1 MCRQHLPSGSPKGQR
16 EILKPGPKN
25 KIVQTIQMFASK
37 RKSAKKCFVVVVG
50 GNRLSTV
57 AVDLALFFER
67 TLKGKQMLKFGWL
80 YSLAMAI
87 ICLCSTMTKADDL
100 VEQVART
107 GKLKT
112 LVVALKTADLLDQL
126 RGEGPFTIFAPTDEA
141 FAALP
146 EGTLSSLLLPE
157 NREKLIRILMYHVI
171 PGRLSAMDIG
181 NIDVPQMAR
190 TANGQRLPVGIE
202 DGEFR
207 VGAAK
212 VIGRELKCSNG
223 VIHLID
229 KVLLPEELRTE
240 DSITMEL
247 KEATPTS
254 LIDALR
260 AVPDGRFSTFLA
272 AVEASGGDQDW
283 AQPQPNGNWTLF
295 VPTDAA
301 FNRLTEAERT
311 TLLDPA
317 NRDTL
322 RELLDWH
329 ALPKLQPWSFEFSDG
344 ERGAVMVS
352 RQNDRF
358 VLDVL
363 ANGLVFVYQL
373 RTAGSTRESEQPFKA
388 RILAGDIQVGGNLV
402 NIVDRVIIPKQ
413 LEGKLLASQAYR
425 ERDVQEL
432 NAGAEAQANAKL
444 VFEEMLEKAD
454 SLEGEGQMAMYQMGL
469 KMLEEV
475 LPVSRRGMML
485 DGADMSNPA
494 VVRAKLRGRIDDL
507 DRVWY
512 ANFMKNSPA
521 AQSLS
526 APLPE
531 IFPNPRTQSS
541 RPKADQT
548 SSETKNTKPM
558 SESAEVRPSSVQTPA
573 AVDGVASSNRSD
585 LSWCEVLEQKVDEAV
600 VADPALR
607 AAIAATGLPWRVRD
621 KATGIEMLLVP
632 PGQFTMGRIPGDK
645 EADPNE
651 LPAHPVTLTKPYYL
665 GRYEVTREQW
675 MKVMKAE
682 PVAPQQ
688 QGGAGLKIQAG
699 QGAIQIV
706 QPTFEFRDSKG
717 NIIKAEAKA
726 ERAADGSIVLSN
738 SADQAPRGEGGDKAS
753 PELPALASWSRC
765 NEFCRKTGLRLP
777 TEAEWEYA
785 CRGGVEAPRY
795 GELDQVAWHRGNDGG
810 TSHPVG
816 GKAANGLG
824 FHDMLGNAWEWVN
837 DWYSEYTREPKT
849 NPQGPETGTSR
860 IIRGGY
866 FDFEAG
872 FCRATLRYKVD
883 SLDFANTTGLRVARE
898 P

>member
-1 MCRQHLPSGSPKGQR
+1 ML
-16 EILKPGPKN
+16 
-25 KIVQTIQMFASK
+25 
-37 RKSAKKCFVVVVG
+37 RKKWF
-50 GNRLSTV
+50 
-57 AVDLALFFER
+57 
-67 TLKGKQMLKFGWL
+67 
-80 YSLAMAI
+80 YSLAIAAFW
-87 ICLCSTMTKADDL
+87 LCSSSGEADDL
-100 VEQVART
+100 IEKAAATSKIRTFSSLLETANLVE
-107 GKLKT
+107 T
-112 LVVALKTADLLDQL
+112 LN
-126 RGEGPFTIFAPTDEA
+126 GEGPFTIFSPTDEA
-141 FAALP
+141 FAKLP
-146 EGTLSSLLLPE
+146 SETLQYLLKSE
-157 NREKLIRILMYHVI
+157 NKEQLARVIKYHIV
-171 PGRLSAMDIG
+171 PGRLTAMDVG
-181 NIDVPQMAR
+181 NIDAPQMAR
-190 TANGQRLPVGIE
+190 TANGQRLPIRIE
-202 DGEFR
+202 QGEFCA
-207 VGAAK
+207 GPAK
-212 VIGRELKCSNG
+212 VISRPIPCSNG
-223 VIHLID
+223 IIHLID
-229 KVLLPEELRTE
+229 QVLLPPELQTEEA
-240 DSITMEL
+240 IKMKL
-247 KEATPTS
+247 KEADPAS
-254 LIDALR
+254 VLEALR
-260 AVPDGRFSTFLA
+260 AVPDGHFSLFLE
-272 AVEASGGDQDW
+272 AVEASGGAQDW

-317 NRDTL
+317 NRDAL

-363 ANGLVFVYQL
+363 ASGLVFVYQL

-402 NIVDRVIIPKQ
+402 NIVDRLLIPKQ

-425 ERDVQEL
+425 EQDVQEL
-432 NAGAEAQANAKL
+432 NAGADAQANAKL
-444 VFEEMLEKAD
+444 AFEEMLEKAD

-475 LPVSRRGMML
+475 LPVSRRGTIL

-531 IFPNPRTQSS
+531 IFPNPRAQSS
-541 RPKADQT
+541 RPKADKT
-548 SSETKNTKPM
+548 SSETENTKPM
-558 SESAEVRPSSVQTPA
+558 SEAAQVRPRSAQTPA
-573 AVDGVASSNRSD
+573 AVDGAGPSNRSD

-607 AAIAATGLPWRVRD
+607 AAITATGLPWRVRD

-645 EADPNE
+645 EAEPNE

-682 PVAPQQ
+682 PVAPPQ
-688 QGGAGLKIQAG
+688 QGGAGLTIQAG

-717 NIIKAEAKA
+717 NIIKVEAGA

-738 SADQAPRGEGGDKAS
+738 SADPAPRGEGGDKAS
-753 PELPALASWSRC
+753 SELPALASWSRC
-765 NEFCRKTGLRLP
+765 NEFCRRTGLRLP

-795 GELDQVAWHRGNDGG
+795 GELDRVAWYRGNDGG

-837 DWYSEYTREPKT
+837 DWYSEYTRSPKT
-849 NPQGPETGTSR
+849 DPTGPTSGTSR
-860 IIRGGY
+860 IVRGGY
-866 FDFEAG
+866 FDYEDG
-872 FCRATLRYKVD
+872 FCRSSLRYYID
-883 SLDFANTTGLRVARE
+883 APEFNNSTGFRVARN

>member
-1 MCRQHLPSGSPKGQR
+1 
-16 EILKPGPKN
+16 
-25 KIVQTIQMFASK
+25 
-37 RKSAKKCFVVVVG
+37 
-50 GNRLSTV
+50 
-57 AVDLALFFER
+57 
-67 TLKGKQMLKFGWL
+67 MLKFRWL
-80 YSLAMAI
+80 YSLAMAT
-87 ICLCSTMTKADDL
+87 ICLWSTMTKVDDL
-100 VEQVART
+100 VEQVARI

-112 LVVALKTADLLDQL
+112 LVVALKAANLINQL

-157 NREKLIRILMYHVI
+157 NREKLIRILKYHVI

-181 NIDVPQMAR
+181 NIDAPQMAR
-190 TANGQRLPVGIE
+190 TANGQRLSIGME

-212 VIGRELKCSNG
+212 VIGRELNCSNG

-247 KEATPTS
+247 KEASPTS
-254 LIDALR
+254 LLDALR

-283 AQPQPNGNWTLF
+283 ARPQPNGNWTLF
-295 VPTDAA
+295 IPTNAA

-311 TLLDPA
+311 ALLDPA
-317 NRDTL
+317 NRDAL
-322 RELLDWH
+322 RALLDWH

-344 ERGAVMVS
+344 ERAAVMIS

-363 ANGLVFVYQL
+363 ASGLVFVYQL

-425 ERDVQEL
+425 EQDVQEL

-444 VFEEMLEKAD
+444 VFEEMLQKAD
-454 SLEGEGQMAMYQMGL
+454 SLEGEGQMAMYQMGM

-475 LPVSRRGMML
+475 LPVNRNGTIL

-512 ANFMKNSPA
+512 ANFMKNSPV

-531 IFPNPRTQSS
+531 IFPDPRAESS
-541 RPKADQT
+541 RPKTDKT
-548 SSETKNTKPM
+548 SSNTENTKPM
-558 SESAEVRPSSVQTPA
+558 SESAEVRPSSAQTPA
-573 AVDGVASSNRSD
+573 AVDEVASSNRSD
-585 LSWCEVLEQKVDEAV
+585 MSWCEVLEQKVDEAV

-607 AAIAATGLPWRVRD
+607 AAITATGLPWRVRD

-675 MKVMKAE
+675 LKVMKAE

-688 QGGAGLKIQAG
+688 QGGAGLTIQAG
-699 QGAIQIV
+699 QGAIQIG

-717 NIIKAEAKA
+717 NIIKVEGKA

-738 SADQAPRGEGGDKAS
+738 SADPAPRAEGGDNAS
-753 PELPALASWSRC
+753 PELPALGSWSRC

-795 GELDQVAWHRGNDGG
+795 GELDQVSWHRGNAGG
-810 TSHPVG
+810 KNRPVG

-824 FHDMLGNAWEWVN
+824 FHDMLGNAWEWVG

-849 NPQGPETGTSR
+849 NPKGPETGTSR
-860 IIRGGY
+860 VIRGGY
-866 FDFEAG
+866 FDYEAG

-883 SLDFANTTGLRVARE
+883 SPDFGNKTGLRVARD